1 MATWKFPIAFWTA
14 NAVELFERAAY
25 YAMFIAL
32 TLYLTN
38 VVGFGDVSAAMIAGL
53 FSGGLY
59 LLPSFS
65 GAVADSMGF
74 RRAIIF
80 AFGTLTVGYAGL
92 GLFPVKP
99 VVIPSLLLVMVG
111 GSFVKPVISGTV
123 AKLTNADTRARAYSV
138 FYTIVNV
145 GAFTGKLVAY
155 PLRISLG
162 LQAINLFAAAMT
174 LVAFVVVILFY
185 RHVERTGEGK
195 RLLDIWRALLGVLRK
210 PRLVILIFI
219 VAGFWIIQ
227 QQMYATMPKYVLRVV
242 GNDAAPEWIANVN
255 PLVVV
260 AFAVLITAMM
270 KKVPALTSMLVG
282 MVLMPFSAMCMAAG
296 RWFEAGLVTLPG
308 GMLIHPVALMLI
320 AGIVIQGLAECFIS
334 PRYLEFF
341 SLQAPKGEEGTYLG
355 FGYLYSFVSSILG
368 FGISG
373 YLLSRYCPDPR
384 TLSPEQI
391 PSAYA
396 EAHVLWYYFAAIGC
410 LSAIALALYGAIV
423 KRLDAR
429 RLDAQPLG
437 GST

>member
-1 MATWKFPIAFWTA
+1 MNTWKFPLAFWTA

-38 VVGFGDVSAAMIAGL
+38 VVGFGDVSAALIAGL

-80 AFGTLTVGYAGL
+80 AFLTLSLGYAGL
-92 GLFPVKP
+92 GLFPVKG
-99 VVIPSLLLVMVG
+99 VVLPSLLLIMIG

-123 AKLTNADTRARAYSV
+123 AKVTNADTRARAYSI

-145 GAFTGKLVAY
+145 GAFSGKLVAY
-155 PLRISLG
+155 PLRVSLG
-162 LQAINLFAAAMT
+162 LQAVNLFAAAMALIA
-174 LVAFVVVILFY
+174 LVVAAVFY
-185 RHVERTGEGK
+185 RGVERTGEAK
-195 RLLDIWRALLGVLRK
+195 KLADVWRALLGVLRK

-219 VAGFWIIQ
+219 VAGFWITQ
-227 QQMYATMPKYVLRVV
+227 QQLYATMPKYVLRVV
-242 GNDAAPEWIANVN
+242 GNDASPEWIANVN

-260 AFAVLITAMM
+260 ACVVLVTNLM
-270 KKVPALTSMLVG
+270 KQVSALSSMLVD
-282 MVLMPFSAMCMAAG
+282 MLLMPFSAVCMAAG
-296 RWFEAGLVTLPG
+296 HWFGPGLVALPA
-308 GMLIHPVALMLI
+308 GMAVHPVTLMLV

-391 PSAYA
+391 PAAYA
-396 EAHVLWYYFAAIGC
+396 DAHVLWYYFAAIGC
-410 LSAIALALYGAIV
+410 LSAVALAVYGV
-423 KRLDAR
+423 VVR
-429 RLDAQPLG
+429 RLDMRHSG
-437 GST
+437 GNS